1 MDITKDKEKC
11 SLKKHENI
19 DAITFC
25 QECHSFMCNKC
36 GNHHSEL
43 FQNHNI
49 FKLDKNIK
57 KFFTGFCKIEN
68 HINKLEYY
76 CKDHQQLCCL
86 ACISKI
92 KGRGNGQ
99 HSDCDICHIED
110 IKEEKRVKLSENI
123 KCLEELSK
131 SLEESNNYIKNISE
145 EVNKKKDAIKL
156 NIQKTFTKI
165 RTALNEREDQLL
177 LEVDKTYEQLYFSE
191 EFINKCN
198 KLPKNTLI
206 TLERVKQ
213 INQDWEEE
221 NKLNLLI
228 DSCLD
233 IEININDINAVN
245 ETIEKTK
252 AIKTNIYFTPDTLEN
267 DVFLKK
273 VKNFG
278 KINCDKEI
286 NILINC
292 EIIMKELKRK
302 EEKIINKLENL
313 EKNKS
318 KMDEILKIKE
328 KEYYKLK
335 EELDQVISKKKE
347 ERRKQEEEE
356 ERIRRQKEEE
366 ERLKKEEEER
376 KKKEEEE
383 RLKKEE
389 EERLKKEEI
398 RKRKKKHL

>member
-1 MDITKDKEKC
+1 M
-11 SLKKHENI
+11 
-19 DAITFC
+19 
-25 QECHSFMCNKC
+25 
-36 GNHHSEL
+36 
-43 FQNHNI
+43 
-49 FKLDKNIK
+49 
-57 KFFTGFCKIEN
+57 
-68 HINKLEYY
+68 
-76 CKDHQQLCCL
+76 
-86 ACISKI
+86 
-92 KGRGNGQ
+92 
-99 HSDCDICHIED
+99 
-110 IKEEKRVKLSENI
+110 
-123 KCLEELSK
+123 
-131 SLEESNNYIKNISE
+131 
-145 EVNKKKDAIKL
+145 
-156 NIQKTFTKI
+156 
-165 RTALNEREDQLL
+165 NEREDQLL

-356 ERIRRQKEEE
+356 ERLERLQKEEE

>member
-335 EELDQVISKKKE
+335 EELDQVISKKK
-347 ERRKQEEEE
+347 
-356 ERIRRQKEEE
+356 
-366 ERLKKEEEER
+366 
-376 KKKEEEE
+376 
-383 RLKKEE
+383 
-389 EERLKKEEI
+389 
-398 RKRKKKHL
+398 

>member
-145 EVNKKKDAIKL
+145 
-156 NIQKTFTKI
+156 
-165 RTALNEREDQLL
+165 
-177 LEVDKTYEQLYFSE
+177 
-191 EFINKCN
+191 
-198 KLPKNTLI
+198 
-206 TLERVKQ
+206 
-213 INQDWEEE
+213 
-221 NKLNLLI
+221 
-228 DSCLD
+228 
-233 IEININDINAVN
+233 
-245 ETIEKTK
+245 
-252 AIKTNIYFTPDTLEN
+252 
-267 DVFLKK
+267 
-273 VKNFG
+273 
-278 KINCDKEI
+278 
-286 NILINC
+286 
-292 EIIMKELKRK
+292 
-302 EEKIINKLENL
+302 
-313 EKNKS
+313 
-318 KMDEILKIKE
+318 
-328 KEYYKLK
+328 
-335 EELDQVISKKKE
+335 
-347 ERRKQEEEE
+347 
-356 ERIRRQKEEE
+356 
-366 ERLKKEEEER
+366 
-376 KKKEEEE
+376 
-383 RLKKEE
+383 
-389 EERLKKEEI
+389 
-398 RKRKKKHL
+398 